1 MARRPTITLLPAE
14 PAAEAARPILVA
26 SDRPPV
32 HDFLAHLGLP
42 AVPVP
47 LALTGVRLDDL
58 ELDAAGLAILDFA
71 LDPATALRTCEHLRE
86 RRPSLPIAAVV
97 CCPHSITPQN
107 VRALASAGVAS
118 MLDLQMTS
126 TEMRRAVEAAARGA
140 SVLHLSFGGRRRA
153 TLHDIIS
160 GKRLRSETDVHL
172 LELVALGLPDREIGQ
187 QLHLSPHTVKKRI
200 EQVRG
205 EVGARNRIEL
215 AAWAGRQGLYATRGE
230 RTTA

>member
-1 MARRPTITLLPAE
+1 MTRRPTTTLLTAE
-14 PAAEAARPILVA
+14 PTAREARPILVA

-32 HDFLAHLGLP
+32 HDFLAQMGLA
-42 AVPVP
+42 AVPVSVA
-47 LALTGVRLDDL
+47 LAGFDLDGL
-58 ELDAAGLAILDFA
+58 EPEELSVAVLDFA
-71 LDPATALRTCEHLRE
+71 LDPTTALRTCELLRE
-86 RRPSLPIAAVV
+86 RWPELPIAAVV

-107 VRALASAGVAS
+107 VRALAAAGVAS

-126 TEMRRAVEAAARGA
+126 PEMRRAVEAAARGA

-160 GKRLRSETDVHL
+160 GRRLRSETDARL
-172 LELVALGLPDREIGQ
+172 LELVALGLPDREIGLR
-187 QLHLSPHTVKKRI
+187 LHLSPHTVKKHI
-200 EQVRG
+200 EQLRD

-215 AAWAGRQGLYATRGE
+215 AAWAGRQGLYATREE